1 MSQNVAEFAVTAIGQ
16 DRPGI
21 VAGFT
26 QALLQLGCNLAD
38 CSMSLL
44 RDQFAMILLVE
55 APVEVTS
62 TRLSA
67 AMQEPARELGLQVV
81 TTPVAPGRPATDSL
95 PFVVSVY
102 GRDRPGFVHAFAQA
116 LGEAGVNITDLRSH
130 LAGEDLY
137 AMILDVAV
145 PASVDPEE
153 LVRGLQ
159 EIADRLEVTLTV
171 RSTVAAEL

>member
-1 MSQNVAEFAVTAIGQ
+1 MHEFAITAIGQ

-26 QALLQLGCNLAD
+26 EVLLALGCNLAD

-44 RDQFAMILLVE
+44 RNEFAMILLVE
-55 APVEVTS
+55 SPQEVGADQLNTA
-62 TRLSA
+62 L
-67 AMQEPARELGLQVV
+67 QEPARRFDLVV
-81 TTPVAPGRPATDSL
+81 TTREFEEVPLPEGDI

-102 GRDRPGFVHAFAQA
+102 GKDRPGIVHTVSKA
-116 LGEAGVNITDLRSH
+116 LAEMEVNITDLRSH

-145 PASVDPEE
+145 PPALEPEE
-153 LVRGLQ
+153 VAARLQ
-159 EIADRLEVTLTV
+159 EISRELGVSLTF
-171 RSTVAAEL
+171 RSAEAAEL

>member
-1 MSQNVAEFAVTAIGQ
+1 MNEIAITAIGR

-26 QALLQLGCNLAD
+26 EVLLSLGCNLAD

-55 APVEVTS
+55 APDGVS
-62 TRLSA
+62 AGRLDA
-67 AMQEPARELGLQVV
+67 ALQEPAERLDLLV
-81 TTPVAPGRPATDSL
+81 TTREIHGGEGPPDAA

-102 GRDRPGFVHAFAQA
+102 GKDRPGIVHAVSEA
-116 LGEAGVNITDLRSH
+116 LAGMGINITDLRSH

-137 AMILDVAV
+137 AMILDVALPPSLDPDDAAARLRAV
-145 PASVDPEE
+145 ASE
-153 LVRGLQ
+153 LGVS
-159 EIADRLEVTLTV
+159 LTF
-171 RSTVAAEL
+171 RSAEAAEL